1 MIDFSHP
8 HWRELARQLLDHSP
22 LVIRAR
28 QYLPLV
34 GLLKDN
40 QLLLALGNHR
50 YELTPAGRR
59 YLTREL
65 MLAELACAPP
75 EPEEWLHAQGW
86 QLGERVNE
94 RVLAALY
101 RKGEASFS
109 PVEQIN
115 FEDKGIRLCSD
126 LPLRLRAARPFSLFF
141 SGGTLLDAAPW
152 LHTLGEVA
160 LPARTLAGL
169 GKILWGEG
177 EIQRVISTDS
187 VGVFAELSLPDDAL
201 LVWLPAQDPGAL
213 QPLIAALPPQAGVI
227 ALFAGLLCYG
237 LLGSSRFAIV
247 SATSSSAAVLAAAT
261 LSLAEGDVQLRGIAH
276 MRSIDAAVHNFAALR
291 ENAGLPA
298 VQRLAWFNHGFMGA
312 AVVDDT
318 LQLSDLRMGNEPD
331 YFFRFAVAQRAGPR
345 CSRSC
350 WPAASS
356 AAWCL
361 A

>member
-1 MIDFSHP
+1 MRVIDFSHP
-8 HWRELARQLLDHSP
+8 EWRALAQQLLDEAP
-22 LVIRAR
+22 QVIRGR
-28 QYLPLV
+28 QWQPLI
-34 GLLKDN
+34 GMLRDN
-40 QLLLALGNHR
+40 QLLLPLGNHR
-50 YELTPAGRR
+50 YELTPTGRR

-101 RKGEASFS
+101 RKGRRASVRS
-109 PVEQIN
+109 SRSTL
-115 FEDKGIRLCSD
+115 KTRGYGC
-126 LPLRLRAARPFSLFF
+126 AAICRCACGPPRPFSLFF

-213 QPLIAALPPQAGVI
+213 QPLIAALPPQTLWSHLTALDPAGVDRV
-227 ALFAGLLCYG
+227 L
-237 LLGSSRFAIV
+237 
-247 SATSSSAAVLAAAT
+247 VLA
-261 LSLAEGDVQLRGIAH
+261 
-276 MRSIDAAVHNFAALR
+276 
-291 ENAGLPA
+291 
-298 VQRLAWFNHGFMGA
+298 QRLGRQASWWLPRDLAPIKEAYA
-312 AVVDDT
+312 AP
-318 LQLSDLRMGNEPD
+318 LQDARPWEPSRIPRPLRALCSDLVESNRGLSAEVC
-331 YFFRFAVAQRAGPR
+331 AL
-345 CSRSC
+345 
-350 WPAASS
+350 ASGWH
-356 AAWCL
+356 AIG
-361 A
+361 

>member
-1 MIDFSHP
+1 MRVIDFSHP
-8 HWRELARQLLDHSP
+8 EWRALAQQLLDEAP
-22 LVIRAR
+22 QVIRGR
-28 QYLPLV
+28 QWQPLI
-34 GLLKDN
+34 GMLRDN
-40 QLLLALGNHR
+40 QLLLPLGNHR

-201 LVWLPAQDPGAL
+201 LVWLPAEDPGAL
-213 QPLIAALPPQAGVI
+213 QHLIAALPPQTLWSHLTALDPAGVDRV
-227 ALFAGLLCYG
+227 L
-237 LLGSSRFAIV
+237 
-247 SATSSSAAVLAAAT
+247 VLA
-261 LSLAEGDVQLRGIAH
+261 
-276 MRSIDAAVHNFAALR
+276 
-291 ENAGLPA
+291 
-298 VQRLAWFNHGFMGA
+298 QRLGRPASWWLPRELAPIKEAYA
-312 AVVDDT
+312 AP
-318 LQLSDLRMGNEPD
+318 LQDARPWEPSRIPRPLRALCSDLVESNRGLSAEVC
-331 YFFRFAVAQRAGPR
+331 AL
-345 CSRSC
+345 
-350 WPAASS
+350 ASGWH
-356 AAWCL
+356 AIG
-361 A
+361 

>member
-1 MIDFSHP
+1 MRVIDFSHP
-8 HWRELARQLLDHSP
+8 EWRALAQQLLDEAP
-22 LVIRAR
+22 QVIRGR
-28 QYLPLV
+28 QWQPLI
-34 GLLKDN
+34 GMLRDN
-40 QLLLALGNHR
+40 QLLLPLGNHR

-213 QPLIAALPPQAGVI
+213 QHLIAALPPQTLWSHLTALDPAGVDRV
-227 ALFAGLLCYG
+227 L
-237 LLGSSRFAIV
+237 
-247 SATSSSAAVLAAAT
+247 VLA
-261 LSLAEGDVQLRGIAH
+261 
-276 MRSIDAAVHNFAALR
+276 
-291 ENAGLPA
+291 
-298 VQRLAWFNHGFMGA
+298 QRLGRPASWWLPRDLAPIKEAYA
-312 AVVDDT
+312 AP
-318 LQLSDLRMGNEPD
+318 LQDARPWEPSRIPRPLRALCSDLVESNRGLSAEVC
-331 YFFRFAVAQRAGPR
+331 AL
-345 CSRSC
+345 
-350 WPAASS
+350 ASGWH
-356 AAWCL
+356 AIG
-361 A
+361 

>member
-8 HWRELARQLLDHSP
+8 QWRELARQLLDHSP

-40 QLLLALGNHR
+40 QLLLALGNHS

-65 MLAELACAPP
+65 TLAEIATAPP
-75 EPEEWLHAQGW
+75 TPEEWLQAHGW

-101 RKGEASFS
+101 RKPEATFS
-109 PVEQIN
+109 PNEQID
-115 FEDKGIRLCSD
+115 FEDKGIRLCAD
-126 LPLRLRAARPFSLFF
+126 QLLRLRAPQPFSLFF

-213 QPLIAALPPQAGVI
+213 QPLIAALPPQTLWSHLTALDPAGVDRV
-227 ALFAGLLCYG
+227 L
-237 LLGSSRFAIV
+237 
-247 SATSSSAAVLAAAT
+247 VLA
-261 LSLAEGDVQLRGIAH
+261 
-276 MRSIDAAVHNFAALR
+276 
-291 ENAGLPA
+291 
-298 VQRLAWFNHGFMGA
+298 QRLGRPASWWLPRDLAPIKEAYA
-312 AVVDDT
+312 AP
-318 LQLSDLRMGNEPD
+318 LQDARPWEPSRIPRPLRALCSDLVESNRGLSAEVC
-331 YFFRFAVAQRAGPR
+331 AL
-345 CSRSC
+345 
-350 WPAASS
+350 ASGWH
-356 AAWCL
+356 AIG
-361 A
+361 